1 MHLRLCRPGHR
12 DHEQQHLTSQ
22 GGKKSR
28 QSISTSTLHPSTAA
42 INSGSNI
49 GGPRLSANPA
59 PISKPTLKKRSKS
72 LGGAA
77 LEQKILRDR
86 NRDSEGLTIDFDLTP
101 RKKARRSLVPG
112 KSILKSRPG
121 LGLERTTS
129 DNTLTLHSHSS
140 LCQASHH
147 PTTLSQPTPARQ
159 DRENHSPSDNNN
171 NDDDADNSSDMDLSD
186 DQGLHRSSLGSNTA
200 TLLRRVSFAA
210 KAHVRTFGSPL
221 VDPDCS
227 MASSTASAP
236 PNELPYE
243 PPISSS
249 GVTNSPEGDQTAD
262 MSIDNSLTND
272 RMDPRQPPE
281 THQATSNP
289 IKHDQPSSR
298 DAFNQAKASRLSM
311 AIPGFGSYD
320 DDEDEDEDEG
330 GEAQRTEDLNKDHNG
345 AQSVGA
351 DQASGPSHAPLKTAE
366 NQLNPSTSQEDQDHS
381 HDMDITTP
389 FQPIPTNTIHPRQ
402 EEPSGHIQRPKSS
415 IQSGIPRLQS
425 SATNHQ
431 QRQAFKSSRLS
442 VALPEYLRG
451 NRPDETEN
459 LEDIPNPS
467 LSTGPPQ
474 PAGSTPAI
482 TPQPPS
488 NDEKRRAMKTSRL
501 SVALPEYLRAG
512 LADDTDDIPASTLQ
526 SASVSKSVSQ
536 SAPQSSNNNL
546 PDQNQSNAI
555 VPQDKHPEKV
565 KSTKASRLTTF
576 LGFSQEDEVPDDDEE
591 PENPNANNQVSLPQS
606 FKTILEAYTS
616 WAYYYH
622 INQPRTAERESNGSR
637 ESCGASPPRNHSN
650 KPSRL
655 TQHFPTWD
663 DLSRELDNAREA
675 DPGPSLYSEDSEP
688 VTRKNKS
695 RISEFLQPADSS
707 DIEESNSPLIDYRD
721 PTSNPRSSRPS
732 TNQSSLP
739 VPGLQNIQEHEDL
752 INMSFEDDTQF
763 RKVQDINTSNSGSA
777 LPGSSRSGLSIRTTS
792 VEPLSRAGSFPRTS
806 LEPALPR
813 LSAIRGLPHA
823 SSASPSR
830 RLSGSLSGSPKRV
843 RLSFAS
849 PRRSTFSIGAPTS
862 RAGRTQESESDTH
875 QPPGSSHS
883 QTNQHLPAREHQ
895 LHSSS
900 MPPPSSRPVPPSP
913 TLISLNEFFEQA
925 EIRFISLSQPR
936 VRNYDQQEHPHL
948 SDAQSR
954 MSNFAQQIFAGM
966 VKIPRLRLLESSS
979 RTLRQKTE
987 ILDFTTKEHE
997 SEISR
1002 NAHRYKLLQDW
1013 VVLQQRQAQSSQS
1026 NSQTSQKHAEDL
1038 NQMMNQ
1044 LRLKKNWVEMSAKQ
1058 DSHLFDIDMWK
1069 TYQAN
1074 LAQRTTKLSQDLERM
1089 RRLDSI
1095 VRPATESLRDRKQ
1108 NLTEEIRRSKQ
1119 KLAEIESCDQGMLKA
1134 LKEEAKDLAAVTEA
1148 NRRALAESEF
1158 ERNLWLEKFA
1168 ELEAEK
1174 KEHVKKIEQMKLDPD
1189 QSQKCTVQELIRLKN
1204 ELITIQAMMGWEMG
1218 EFEDNMMTFTFLSII
1233 GVTFHLDPL
1242 SPGQAYRNVGR
1253 VELCWKSPTTLA
1265 EQEKD
1270 LEAYMVE
1277 QFFFGHLKAHYQGK
1291 RVEGRAKDFVQEI
1304 TSIWNHAR
1312 QLSWEIK
1319 NARTRFVVAVK
1330 LIDPSAGKARQSVS
1344 SALAAGNRRM
1354 NVIVT
1359 IRSPRNRSIADC
1371 HFEFNGEEV
1380 LDWRAENGLAHVSCK
1395 VTPVLGKLDCM
1406 NLKYVLSEHI
1416 DKGQRGALKESCL
1429 EAQASLDA

>member
-1 MHLRLCRPGHR
+1 MSSSTS
-12 DHEQQHLTSQ
+12 TSQ
-22 GGKKSR
+22 GGKN
-28 QSISTSTLHPSTAA
+28 TAA

-101 RKKARRSLVPG
+101 GRKPDEVWWVPG

-129 DNTLTLHSHSS
+129 DNTLTLHSHSQPLPS
-140 LCQASHH
+140 LPSSYGLELTSSQLTDQFSNIPA
-147 PTTLSQPTPARQ
+147 TTLSQPTPARQ
-159 DRENHSPSDNNN
+159 DRENYSPSDNNN

-272 RMDPRQPPE
+272 
-281 THQATSNP
+281 H
-289 IKHDQPSSR
+289 
-298 DAFNQAKASRLSM
+298 AFNQAKASRLSM

-345 AQSVGA
+345 ANLTS
-351 DQASGPSHAPLKTAE
+351 STPPLVRKIK
-366 NQLNPSTSQEDQDHS
+366 
-381 HDMDITTP
+381 ITVKIWTLQP
-389 FQPIPTNTIHPRQ
+389 PFSLFQPTLSIPDRKSHRVIYNDRSHLSRAVSPVSNHQPPIINNAKHSKVVDYRLPCPNTCVETAPM
-402 EEPSGHIQRPKSS
+402 RPKIWRTAQPKS
-415 IQSGIPRLQS
+415 LDW
-425 SATNHQ
+425 AT
-431 QRQAFKSSRLS
+431 
-442 VALPEYLRG
+442 
-451 NRPDETEN
+451 
-459 LEDIPNPS
+459 
-467 LSTGPPQ
+467 Q

-482 TPQPPS
+482 TPQPPP

-512 LADDTDDIPASTLQ
+512 LADDTDDIPASTVQ
-526 SASVSKSVSQ
+526 STSVSKSVSQ
-536 SAPQSSNNNL
+536 SAPQSLNNNF

-555 VPQDKHPEKV
+555 IPQDKHTEKV
-565 KSTKASRLTTF
+565 KSTKASRLTNF

-591 PENPNANNQVSLPQS
+591 LEDPNTNNQQYWKLTPMGLLLPYQPIMHS
-606 FKTILEAYTS
+606 RARIEWILRILWSHPLAQPFKQT
-616 WAYYYH
+616 
-622 INQPRTAERESNGSR
+622 
-637 ESCGASPPRNHSN
+637 
-650 KPSRL
+650 SRL

-721 PTSNPRSSRPS
+721 PTPNQRSSRPS
-732 TNQSSLP
+732 TSQSSLP

-763 RKVQDINTSNSGSA
+763 RKVQGINTSNSGSA

-849 PRRSTFSIGAPTS
+849 PRRSTFSIGALNQSSREDSVSMGDLPRSKSTDPSTS
-862 RAGRTQESESDTH
+862 VRESESDTH

-954 MSNFAQQIFAGM
+954 MSNFAQQSSPEWSRFLGCAYL
-966 VKIPRLRLLESSS
+966 KSS

-987 ILDFTTKEHE
+987 ILDFATKEHE

-1013 VVLQQRQAQSSQS
+1013 VVFNR
-1026 NSQTSQKHAEDL
+1026 D
-1038 NQMMNQ
+1038 
-1044 LRLKKNWVEMSAKQ
+1044 RLSPPRKNWVEMSAKQ

-1108 NLTEEIRRSKQ
+1108 NLTEEIRRRKQ

>member
-1 MHLRLCRPGHR
+1 MSSSTS
-12 DHEQQHLTSQ
+12 TSQ

-42 INSGSNI
+42 NNSGSNT

-129 DNTLTLHSHSS
+129 DNTLTLHSHSYPLPS
-140 LCQASHH
+140 LPSSYGLELTSSQLTDQFSNIPA
-147 PTTLSQPTPARQ
+147 TTLSQPTPARQ
-159 DRENHSPSDNNN
+159 DRENYSPSDNNN

-236 PNELPYE
+236 SNELPYE
-243 PPISSS
+243 PPIPSS

-281 THQATSNP
+281 THQATSNH

-351 DQASGPSHAPLKTAE
+351 NQASDPSHAPLKTAE

-381 HDMDITTP
+381 QDMDITTP

-415 IQSGIPRLQS
+415 VQSGIPRLQS
-425 SATNHQ
+425 SATNYQ

-459 LEDIPNPS
+459 LEDSPTPS
-467 LSTGPPQ
+467 LSTGPTQ

-482 TPQPPS
+482 TPQPPP

-512 LADDTDDIPASTLQ
+512 LADDTDDIPASTVQ
-526 SASVSKSVSQ
+526 STSVSKSVSQ
-536 SAPQSSNNNL
+536 SAPQSLNNNF

-555 VPQDKHPEKV
+555 IPQDKHTEKV
-565 KSTKASRLTTF
+565 KSTKASRLTNF

-591 PENPNANNQVSLPQS
+591 LEDPNTNNQPSENRMDPENP
-606 FKTILEAYTS
+606 LE
-616 WAYYYH
+616 
-622 INQPRTAERESNGSR
+622 PP
-637 ESCGASPPRNHSN
+637 PPRNHSN

-721 PTSNPRSSRPS
+721 PTPNQRSSRPS
-732 TNQSSLP
+732 TSQSSLP

-763 RKVQDINTSNSGSA
+763 RKVQGINTSNSGSA

-849 PRRSTFSIGAPTS
+849 PRRSTFSIGALNQSSREDSVSMGDLPRSKSTDPSTS
-862 RAGRTQESESDTH
+862 VRESESDTH

-987 ILDFTTKEHE
+987 ILDFATKEHE

-1108 NLTEEIRRSKQ
+1108 NLTEEIRRRKQ

>member
-1 MHLRLCRPGHR
+1 MSSSTS
-12 DHEQQHLTSQ
+12 TSQ

-42 INSGSNI
+42 NNSGSNT

-129 DNTLTLHSHSS
+129 DNTLTLHSHSHPLPS
-140 LCQASHH
+140 LPSSYGLELTSSQLTDQFSNIPA
-147 PTTLSQPTPARQ
+147 TTLSQPTPARQ
-159 DRENHSPSDNNN
+159 DREN
-171 NDDDADNSSDMDLSD
+171 L
-186 DQGLHRSSLGSNTA
+186 GLHRSSLGSNTA

-289 IKHDQPSSR
+289 SSTISLPPETR
-298 DAFNQAKASRLSM
+298 STRQKLVDYRWLSLD
-311 AIPGFGSYD
+311 S
-320 DDEDEDEDEG
+320 G

-381 HDMDITTP
+381 QDMDITTP

-459 LEDIPNPS
+459 LEDIP
-467 LSTGPPQ
+467 
-474 PAGSTPAI
+474 
-482 TPQPPS
+482 
-488 NDEKRRAMKTSRL
+488 
-501 SVALPEYLRAG
+501 
-512 LADDTDDIPASTLQ
+512 Q

-536 SAPQSSNNNL
+536 SAPQSSITIS
-546 PDQNQSNAI
+546 PI
-555 VPQDKHPEKV
+555 KIK
-565 KSTKASRLTTF
+565 
-576 LGFSQEDEVPDDDEE
+576 EDEVPDDDEE
-591 PENPNANNQVSLPQS
+591 PENPNANNQPSENQMG
-606 FKTILEAYTS
+606 LENPVEPA
-616 WAYYYH
+616 
-622 INQPRTAERESNGSR
+622 
-637 ESCGASPPRNHSN
+637 PPRNHSN

-688 VTRKNKS
+688 LRHRGVQFAVDR
-695 RISEFLQPADSS
+695 L
-707 DIEESNSPLIDYRD
+707 
-721 PTSNPRSSRPS
+721 SRPYFES
-732 TNQSSLP
+732 KVIEALNQQSSLP

-830 RLSGSLSGSPKRV
+830 RLSGSLSGSPKR
-843 RLSFAS
+843 
-849 PRRSTFSIGAPTS
+849 
-862 RAGRTQESESDTH
+862 SDTH

-966 VKIPRLRLLESSS
+966 VKIPRLRLLESVRTSLPSSSLIPLVKHQPTTQVFLLLVSS

-1074 LAQRTTKLSQDLERM
+1074 LAQRTTKLSQVGFGEDEKA
-1089 RRLDSI
+1089 RLDRQAGYRVLEGPQAKSY
-1095 VRPATESLRDRKQ
+1095 RGDPAE
-1108 NLTEEIRRSKQ
+1108 
-1119 KLAEIESCDQGMLKA
+1119 
-1134 LKEEAKDLAAVTEA
+1134 EEAKDLAAVTEA